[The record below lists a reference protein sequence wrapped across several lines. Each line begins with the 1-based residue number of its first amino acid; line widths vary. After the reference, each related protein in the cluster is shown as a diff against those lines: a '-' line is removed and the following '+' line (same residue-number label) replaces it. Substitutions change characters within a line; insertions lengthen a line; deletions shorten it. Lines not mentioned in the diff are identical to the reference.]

1 MLSAGGEAAQ
11 IHLCCTPGCLSTTR
25 LKFLFLVGFSGL
37 ADRVMT
43 MRIERVDTFAEFQ
56 RLRMAWDTIYQS
68 DPEAQFFLSWQ
79 WLAGALESYPGE
91 WLVLIAYSADGT
103 HLGFLPL
110 RRKTVWSKSRQQ
122 LRNELQYAGRLFWS
136 DYGGILCLPEHEE
149 AVLGA
154 FAAYLKQLH
163 WSHFY
168 LKGFRI
174 SDRRF
179 GLFMA
184 PFADE
189 RFIVESLMS
198 TINEGETDNLVSPY
212 IDLPDTFEAYL
223 AGKLSSNTRQKLRR
237 FLRKLESSSEYQLT
251 TTNAATQARDVQI
264 LETLWSKMR
273 SEQKGANTQ
282 RLATK
287 YGRIVHRGLE
297 DETVH
302 LLILWHGGTPLGAL
316 ASFVDWDKSRLL
328 FFVSGREEDF
338 RELPVGLILH
348 ACNVRWAIEHG
359 IRTYDFLRGNEPYK
373 YSLGA
378 TDLRLQYPLV
388 RTRSGTNPNGKL
400 DPGCIDEAL
409 RLADDFARRN
419 RTQRAMTVCNQ
430 VLATVPGHEAAQR
443 LLDALADVS

>member
-1 MLSAGGEAAQ
+1 
-11 IHLCCTPGCLSTTR
+11 
-25 LKFLFLVGFSGL
+25 
-37 ADRVMT
+37 
-43 MRIERVDTFAEFQ
+43 MRIECIDTFPEFQ
-56 RLRMAWDTIYQS
+56 RLRTAWDSIYQS

-79 WLAGALESYPGE
+79 WLAGALERYPGE
-91 WLVLIAYSADGT
+91 WLVLVAYGADGT

-110 RRKTVWSKSRQQ
+110 RRKTIWSKSRQQ
-122 LRNELQYAGRLFWS
+122 LRNELQFAGRLFWA
-136 DYGGILCLPEHEE
+136 DYGSILCLPEHEE

-154 FAAYLKQLH
+154 FASHLKQLY

-168 LKGFRI
+168 LKGFSI

-189 RFIVESLMS
+189 RFIVESMKS

-212 IDLPDTFEAYL
+212 IDLPNTFDAYL
-223 AGKLSSNTRQKLRR
+223 AEKLSSNTRQKVRR
-237 FLRKLESSSEYQLT
+237 FLRKLEASSEYQLT
-251 TTNAATQARDVQI
+251 TTNAATQVRDVQI

-282 RLATK
+282 RLAMK
-287 YGRIVHRGLE
+287 YGMIVQRGLE
-297 DETVH
+297 DKTCH
-302 LLILWHGGTPLGAL
+302 LLILWHGDTPLGVL

-328 FFVSGREEDF
+328 FFVSGRDEDF

-359 IRTYDFLRGNEPYK
+359 VRTYDFLRGNEPYK

-378 TDLRLQYPLV
+378 IDMRLQYPLV
-388 RTRSGTNPNGKL
+388 RTQSGANPNGKL

-409 RLADDFARRN
+409 RLADDFVRRN
-419 RTQRAMTVCNQ
+419 YTQRAVTVCHQ

-443 LLDALADVS
+443 ILDALPDVS

>member
-1 MLSAGGEAAQ
+1 M
-11 IHLCCTPGCLSTTR
+11 R
-25 LKFLFLVGFSGL
+25 
-37 ADRVMT
+37 

-56 RLRMAWDTIYQS
+56 CLRTAWDTIYQS

-79 WLAGALESYPGE
+79 WLAGALESYPGK
-91 WLVLIAYSADGT
+91 WLVLVAYSADGT

-110 RRKTVWSKSRQQ
+110 RQKTVWSKSRQQ
-122 LRNELQYAGRLFWS
+122 LRNELQFAGRLFWA

-179 GLFMA
+179 GLFMT

-189 RFIVESLMS
+189 RFIVESMTS

-212 IDLPDTFEAYL
+212 IDLPNTFDAYL
-223 AGKLSSNTRQKLRR
+223 AEKLSNNTRQKLRR
-237 FLRKLESSSEYQLT
+237 FLRKLESSSEYQFT

-282 RLATK
+282 RLAMK
-287 YGRIVHRGLE
+287 YGTIVQRGLE
-297 DETVH
+297 DETCH
-302 LLILWHGGTPLGAL
+302 LLMLWHGDTPLGVL
-316 ASFVDWDKSRLL
+316 ASFVDWYKSRLL
-328 FFVSGREEDF
+328 FFVSGRDEDF
-338 RELPVGLILH
+338 RKLPVGLILH

-378 TDLRLQYPLV
+378 TDMRLQYPLV
-388 RTRSGTNPNGKL
+388 RTQSGTNPNGKL

-409 RLADDFARRN
+409 RLAEDFARRD
-419 RTQRAMTVCNQ
+419 RTQRAVTVCHQ
-430 VLATVPGHEAAQR
+430 VLATAPGHEAAQR
-443 LLDALADVS
+443 LLDTLADAS